1 MWMDQCSVAKRSIAP
16 WEGGKVTRDA
26 HGRSLISA
34 PELRLQNR
42 SGKVRVEC
50 RTLAPEG
57 KNILRRDSAAAAR
70 RGPGAACVCPF
81 IMTPARHVHVVSCL
95 GSFQGTVIL

>member
-1 MWMDQCSVAKRSIAP
+1 MDQCSVAKRSIAP

-57 KNILRRDSAAAAR
+57 KN
-70 RGPGAACVCPF
+70 
-81 IMTPARHVHVVSCL
+81 TPARHVHVVSCL